1 MAPGR
6 LHADHRI
13 LQRIAV
19 KVNFREHP
27 PAHCHVFYAGH
38 KAVLELQS
46 LRITPGSLPS
56 ARQADLLRWAA
67 RHRAELLQA
76 WKDCHDRRLP
86 ATIPYP

>member
-1 MAPGR
+1 MPTIAFFNG
-6 LHADHRI
+6 
-13 LQRIAV
+13 IAV

-46 LRITPGSLPS
+46 LRITHGSLPS